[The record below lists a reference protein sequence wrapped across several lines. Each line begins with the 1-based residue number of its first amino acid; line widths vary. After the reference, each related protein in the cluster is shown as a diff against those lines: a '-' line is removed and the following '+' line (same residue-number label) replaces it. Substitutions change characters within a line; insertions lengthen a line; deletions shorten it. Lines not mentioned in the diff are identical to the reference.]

1 MSRETQGLR
10 WRPGWKEVQE
20 ELKTRELV
28 WAPIPR
34 PGSFF
39 RGTLSPIQAL
49 RGGSR
54 FENDNSDDKLVLLA
68 ENVDNV
74 GKEGGILCRVVGMVV
89 IKQLACLLTLPGY
102 NQSWEMIADDDGNGG

>member
-1 MSRETQGLR
+1 M
-10 WRPGWKEVQE
+10 
-20 ELKTRELV
+20 
-28 WAPIPR
+28 
-34 PGSFF
+34 
-39 RGTLSPIQAL
+39 IQV
-49 RGGSR
+49 
-54 FENDNSDDKLVLLA
+54 ENDNPDDKLVLLA